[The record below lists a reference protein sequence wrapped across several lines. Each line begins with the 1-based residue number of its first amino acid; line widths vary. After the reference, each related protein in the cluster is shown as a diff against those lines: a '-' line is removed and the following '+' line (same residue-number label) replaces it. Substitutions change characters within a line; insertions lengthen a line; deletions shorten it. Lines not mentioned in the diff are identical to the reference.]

1 MLNKSEQMLFALLR
15 ASLHNCAA
23 ETVIF
28 ENVSNDDWLTCYKL
42 ATLQGVLALAW
53 EGVLSLPVGLHPY
66 KQLKFQWAMSVDKYE
81 AKHKKYC
88 SVAQELQQFYRQH
101 GIVAVQ
107 MKGVGFSSY
116 YNCPSHREGGDIDI
130 FTYSADTS
138 KMSHKEANELADTLM
153 KQQGIEVDNHSYK
166 HSNFVFK
173 GIPVENHK
181 CFVNIYTNPNF
192 LGKLN
197 VILDKLLNPEE
208 VNFYDGE
215 FRIIVPSKEFNTIFI
230 PCHAFQHYGSGIAL
244 HHLYDWAS
252 ILHKYGLC
260 LHKDITEEYFLRA
273 IAAYTHLSNKFLG
286 TNIDVSN
293 FSSGYEKLA
302 DEMLM
307 EMLHPKFPQVLPQ
320 RNPISIIYT
329 KTRRLLVIAR
339 YSKNVL
345 GPSIAS
351 TIMKSFVAHISNPKN
366 ILNRGEK

>member
-1 MLNKSEQMLFALLR
+1 MSVE
-15 ASLHNCAA
+15 
-23 ETVIF
+23 
-28 ENVSNDDWLTCYKL
+28 
-42 ATLQGVLALAW
+42 LQ
-53 EGVLSLPVGLHPY
+53 PY

-81 AKHKKYC
+81 AKHKKYY

-130 FTYSADTS
+130 YTYSADTS

-230 PCHAFQHYGSGIAL
+230 SCHAFQHYGSGIAL
-244 HHLYDWAS
+244 HHLYDWAT
-252 ILHKYGLC
+252 ILHKHGLN
-260 LHKDITEEYFLRA
+260 LPEEINEEFFLRA
-273 IAAYTHLSNKFLG
+273 IAAFTHLSNKFLG
-286 TNIDVSN
+286 TNINVST
-293 FSSGYEKLA
+293 FPSGVRTVTDFNTLT
-302 DEMLM
+302 
-307 EMLHPKFPQVLPQ
+307 
-320 RNPISIIYT
+320 ISE
-329 KTRRLLVIAR
+329 
-339 YSKNVL
+339 
-345 GPSIAS
+345 P
-351 TIMKSFVAHISNPKN
+351 
-366 ILNRGEK
+366 